1 MCTPLVNKNEGVSDP
16 TVGIAVEAI
25 AEMAIRADEPA
36 IDLLH
41 WRTLHDTSK
50 STPVLA
56 SFLES
61 VNSDDGLHADLVGY
75 APTCP

>member
-1 MCTPLVNKNEGVSDP
+1 MCTPLVNKNEGFSDP

-41 WRTLHDTSK
+41 WRTLHNTSK

-56 SFLES
+56 SSLGS
-61 VNSDDGLHADLVGY
+61 VNSGDGLHADLVGY
-75 APTCP
+75 AHTCP